1 MSVPILRFPS
11 RRDLDE
17 LLRLALPIAGIQ
29 VGLMFMGVVDSLIV
43 GRVSA
48 TGLAAVALGNLY
60 FFTVLVLGMGTLFA
74 IDTLVSQGV
83 GAGDH
88 SQIERAVQ
96 RALALAAVLSVAAI
110 VLSLP
115 VRAVLTLLGQPADV
129 VPVASS
135 FVLVSIPGA
144 FPFYAFIVF
153 RQTLQ
158 AMKKTRPIVI
168 TIVVAN
174 LANVVL
180 NLWFVFGGAG
190 IPAMGAVGSGLATM
204 LSRWLMLG
212 ILLSLAWPD
221 LGRIALRLR
230 RDAFDRAALGGMLRL
245 GIPIGIQLSLE
256 FGVFAVIALLMGRIG
271 TDAMAGHQ
279 IAINLA
285 SLTYMVPLGV
295 SSAAAVLV
303 GHAVG
308 RGDLDGVRRAAGASL
323 VVGVAFMVLSATM
336 FRLIPEWLAR
346 LYTSDPGALAI
357 AVSLIPLAG
366 VFQVFD
372 GIQVVSTGVL
382 RGAGDTRAPMVINIL
397 GFWLLGF
404 PVSLWLGFKAGGGPV
419 GLWWGL
425 VVGLMA
431 VAAFLVFRVS
441 RRLSAAVE
449 RVRVDAPPGDEVAPM

>member
-1 MSVPILRFPS
+1 
-11 RRDLDE
+11 
-17 LLRLALPIAGIQ
+17 
-29 VGLMFMGVVDSLIV
+29 
-43 GRVSA
+43 
-48 TGLAAVALGNLY
+48 
-60 FFTVLVLGMGTLFA
+60 
-74 IDTLVSQGV
+74 
-83 GAGDH
+83 
-88 SQIERAVQ
+88 
-96 RALALAAVLSVAAI
+96 
-110 VLSLP
+110 
-115 VRAVLTLLGQPADV
+115 V
-129 VPVASS
+129 VPVATS

-158 AMKKTRPIVI
+158 AMKKTRPVVI
-168 TIVVAN
+168 TILV
-174 LANVVL
+174 ANVVNVLL

-190 IPAMGAVGSGLATM
+190 IPALGAVGAALATT
-204 LSRWLMLG
+204 LSRWLMLAL
-212 ILLSLAWPD
+212 LLSLAWPD
-221 LGRIALRLR
+221 LGRIAVGFR

-245 GIPIGIQLSLE
+245 GVPIGIQMGLE

-285 SLTYMVPLGV
+285 SLTFMVPLGV
-295 SSAAAVLV
+295 SGAAAVLV

-308 RGDLDGVRRAAGASL
+308 RGDLDGVRRAAGAAL
-323 VVGVAFMVLSATM
+323 VTGVAFMALSATM

-346 LYTSDPGALAI
+346 LYTTDAGVLAV

-382 RGAGDTRAPMVINIL
+382 RGAGDTRAPMIINVL

-404 PVSLWLGFKAGGGPV
+404 PVSLWLGFKADGGPV

-431 VAAFLVFRVS
+431 VAAFLLFRVH
-441 RRLSAAVE
+441 RRLSVAVE
-449 RVRVDAPPGDEVAPM
+449 RVRVEAPPGDEIAPM